1 MANELAGETQNRE
14 ILNPQRMM
22 FFVFWFFFTV
32 EGTFG
37 LSLEGKVLVF
47 QREIELC
54 EKAWCVQRLVNLIE
68 GGEDYKQSIKNLC
81 ILC

>member
-22 FFVFWFFFTV
+22 FFFFFFTV

-68 GGEDYKQSIKNLC
+68 GGEDYEQSIKNLC
-81 ILC
+81 LLC